1 MANKRKDGPR
11 SRPVYR
17 SERIVQDGDF
27 WFFYTH
33 EGTVDGPFDSRMK
46 AISQLDQYIKVA
58 NSGLLPEQELD
69 VDTTPIERWNF

>member
-27 WFFYTH
+27 WFFYTR
-33 EGTVDGPFDSRMK
+33 EGTVHGPFDSRLK
-46 AISQLDQYIKVA
+46 AISQLDQYIKVVT
-58 NSGLLPEQELD
+58 SGLLPEQELD